1 MGRNRLHP
9 TVLRGDADSRALT
22 VWSTAPA
29 GWIFVPTWPCPACVG
44 NGEVL
49 TMSPHEWHFSAQYES
64 CSEPRGSSAVRDTQR
79 AAISIQCAFH
89 PTRVSLDFRFA
100 MIICTR
106 HATQLK
112 AIERVPSLGCWQASG
127 TKSLCYYKRPFPGA
141 WVAWETVA
149 QLSGVLRAQPR
160 RRRRRSKRWVTPG
173 TFATRTTFTPTATSR
188 TFVSRPTT
196 SSTATI
202 SCTTR
207 GGKSTHKCAPIGLLH
222 MHAMYS
228 SVPVSFLTLN
238 HVGGLAEQ
246 GSAGRIRECAGWH
259 AIYP

>member
-1 MGRNRLHP
+1 MGTAAAPRALSSVVVTLIYSRYAGSAQGVIHHVPHEDAMGRNRLHP

-100 MIICTR
+100 MLICTR
-106 HATQLK
+106 HTAQLQ
-112 AIERVPSLGCWQASG
+112 AIERVLGLGCWQASG
-127 TKSLCYYKRPFPGA
+127 KESLY
-141 WVAWETVA
+141 V
-149 QLSGVLRAQPR
+149 
-160 RRRRRSKRWVTPG
+160 
-173 TFATRTTFTPTATSR
+173 
-188 TFVSRPTT
+188 
-196 SSTATI
+196 TI
-202 SCTTR
+202 SGHFRERGWHGRPWRSCQACCEPSR
-207 GGKSTHKCAPIGLLH
+207 GGGAEEAK
-222 MHAMYS
+222 
-228 SVPVSFLTLN
+228 
-238 HVGGLAEQ
+238 GG
-246 GSAGRIRECAGWH
+246 
-259 AIYP
+259 